1 MALLIT
7 CDCGHVMRAETETE
21 ILAQARDHIRSD
33 HPDLIGKVSEDD
45 LRAMIEEI

>member
-1 MALLIT
+1 MELIIT
-7 CDCGHVMRAETETE
+7 CDCGLVMRADTETE

>member
-1 MALLIT
+1 MALVIT